1 MDWREIIGTVAPGL
15 ATALGGPM
23 AGVAVRGI
31 ASALLGAEDV
41 TASDVEE
48 AVLQA
53 SPADLRKLKQAELVF
68 RQQMKELE
76 IDLEAL
82 HATDRGSARQ
92 RQIETGD
99 QMPAFIAFAALA
111 GFFGILIAMIF
122 VDLPTGSEAP
132 LNVMLGALGSLVV
145 AIGNY
150 YFGSSAGSSAKNQ
163 LIENLIGSHYSA
175 SPNR

>member
-1 MDWREIIGTVAPGL
+1 MDWKQVVHTVAPGL

-31 ASALLGAEDV
+31 ASALLGKPDATEV
-41 TASDVEE
+41 QVE
-48 AVLQA
+48 AAIRAA
-53 SPADLRKLKQAELVF
+53 SPEDFQKLKQAEQKF
-68 RQQMKELE
+68 QTDMKALE
-76 IDLEAL
+76 IDLATL
-82 HATDRGSARQ
+82 HAVDRDSARA
-92 RQIETGD
+92 RQIKTGD

-111 GFFGILIAMIF
+111 GFFGILTAMIF
-122 VDLPTGSEAP
+122 VDLPPGSQAP

-163 LIENLIGSHYSA
+163 LIENLVGSRLNVPTS
-175 SPNR
+175 R

>member
-1 MDWREIIGTVAPGL
+1 MDWKQIVSTVAPGL

-31 ASALLGAEDV
+31 ASALLGDEDV
-41 TASDVEE
+41 PSTDVET
-48 AVLQA
+48 AVLRA
-53 SPADLRKLKQAELVF
+53 SPSDLRKLKQAELVF

-82 HATDRGSARQ
+82 HAADRESARE
-92 RQIETGD
+92 RQVVTGD

-111 GFFGILIAMIF
+111 GFFGILISMIF
-122 VDLPTGSEAP
+122 VDLPAGSEAP

-163 LIENLIGSHYSA
+163 LIEQLIGSQHFVS
-175 SPNR
+175 SKI

>member
-1 MDWREIIGTVAPGL
+1 MDWKQIVRTVAPGL

-31 ASALLGAEDV
+31 ASALLGSEDV
-41 TASDVEE
+41 APTDVEA
-48 AVLQA
+48 AVLRA
-53 SPADLRKLKQAELVF
+53 SPSDLRKLKQAELVF

-82 HATDRGSARQ
+82 HAADRQSART

-99 QMPAFIAFAALA
+99 QMPALIAFAALG
-111 GFFGILIAMIF
+111 GFFGILIAMVF
-122 VDLPTGSEAP
+122 VDLPAGSEAP

-163 LIENLIGSHYSA
+163 MIENLVSGRTSS
-175 SPNR
+175 STSR